1 VPGHERV
8 EMGAF
13 AEVIGSINAIADD
26 WLTPAEAAAYYKVK
40 PGSLLNWVRQGRVPA
55 YKMSGTKRHIWRFR
69 REDLD
74 AALLSNR
81 VLGSAPLPVRCDRE
95 E

>member
-1 VPGHERV
+1 MIDRIMVL
-8 EMGAF
+8 
-13 AEVIGSINAIADD
+13 AED

-40 PGSLLNWVRQGRVPA
+40 PGSLLNWVRQGKVQA

-74 AALLSNR
+74 AALLSNP
-81 VLGSAPLPVRCDRE
+81 VLGSAPLPARCERE